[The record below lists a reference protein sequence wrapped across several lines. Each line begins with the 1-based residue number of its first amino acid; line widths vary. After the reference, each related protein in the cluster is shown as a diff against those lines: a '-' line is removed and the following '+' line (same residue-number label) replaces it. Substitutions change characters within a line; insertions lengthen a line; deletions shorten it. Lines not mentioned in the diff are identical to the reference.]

1 MCSSNLFNSVVSSV
15 TKPIGGLAKDVIGEV
30 PIVGKPLN
38 KALQATGDYLESETA
53 NIPIIRENVRAFNEL
68 HTGSNLEDTKREAQN
83 QVNYANESLQ
93 QIGTAPDPF
102 NIDDEDQYLASLRA
116 KYREDARARRF
127 RGRAGTILTGGQ
139 GVGGAAPT
147 STPTL
152 SGRSLRLF

>member
-1 MCSSNLFNSVVSSV
+1 MATSDIF
-15 TKPIGGLAKDVIGEV
+15 KPIGGLAKDIIEKV
-30 PIVGKPLN
+30 PIVGKPLT
-38 KALQATGDYLESETA
+38 KAAQLTGDYIESETSD
-53 NIPIIRENVRAFNEL
+53 IPFVREHGRAYNEL
-68 HTGSNLEDTKREAQN
+68 TTGSNLEDTKREAQN
-83 QVNYANESLQ
+83 QVNYANERLQ